1 MKKIL
6 ALLMAAML
14 LPMAMNAQLL
24 GNNDI
29 NLQRAP
35 ITLKNFNQ
43 RLMTP
48 NRANLAANQMIM
60 GHYNTDDVVTGGYLG
75 LTNLPG
81 VIPTAIEITPEEL
94 ALFQGG
100 KIVAFRV
107 GLAQSTTISRVFVA
121 PITDAGIGE
130 FTEWSCS
137 SNKEGWNE
145 ITVDPPYEINL
156 DSDASLF
163 IGFDYRQTS
172 SNYPISAVEVGTIY
186 PTYMY
191 LTSQGQTGWYTVGL
205 EDYGNLSLL
214 CIVEKEDFPEY
225 LINLTGLSVK
235 RFIKLGD
242 DIEYSFNTRNVG
254 VATENVAAGACTYN
268 VLIDGELV
276 TTISNPEAFG
286 GSFVQIN
293 NLIASTEMT
302 PGKHTLTIQVNTV
315 NGEPAEEPAEISRDF
330 ILYEFGFDRQMHLI
344 EELTSNSC
352 MYCPYGINMLKV
364 LYNMRDDIALV
375 AVHGNQSAV
384 DPSNTAQCDTI
395 YSYVGAS
402 GWPSATF
409 DRSTGWED
417 DETIAPS
424 IGYYE
429 QYHQQVA
436 EALSDYL
443 DDIAEAPSF
452 ATININSTID
462 TETNEA
468 TITID
473 GQVTP
478 DFYAMMGEDA
488 KLTVYLTEDSLVYRQ
503 NNLGTYVQNFQHD
516 HVFRLA
522 LGSVFGNAL
531 NITGE
536 TYKNEFIVPLPT
548 NWKTDKMEVIAFI
561 SRPLVNGASGVY
573 TDMYVNQAN
582 KRKLGEFD
590 VPPTFTRGDVD
601 DDGLVNIADVT
612 ALINYLLKHD
622 ADSVNLE
629 AADCNESG
637 NINIEDVTAL
647 INYLLTHQW

>member
-488 KLTVYLTEDSLVYRQ
+488 KPTVYLTEDSLVYRQ

>member
-191 LTSQGQTGWYTVGL
+191 LTSQGQTGWY
-205 EDYGNLSLL
+205 
-214 CIVEKEDFPEY
+214 
-225 LINLTGLSVK
+225 
-235 RFIKLGD
+235 
-242 DIEYSFNTRNVG
+242 NV
-254 VATENVAAGACTYN
+254 
-268 VLIDGELV
+268 
-276 TTISNPEAFG
+276 
-286 GSFVQIN
+286 
-293 NLIASTEMT
+293 
-302 PGKHTLTIQVNTV
+302 
-315 NGEPAEEPAEISRDF
+315 
-330 ILYEFGFDRQMHLI
+330 
-344 EELTSNSC
+344 
-352 MYCPYGINMLKV
+352 
-364 LYNMRDDIALV
+364 
-375 AVHGNQSAV
+375 
-384 DPSNTAQCDTI
+384 
-395 YSYVGAS
+395 
-402 GWPSATF
+402 
-409 DRSTGWED
+409 
-417 DETIAPS
+417 
-424 IGYYE
+424 
-429 QYHQQVA
+429 
-436 EALSDYL
+436 
-443 DDIAEAPSF
+443 
-452 ATININSTID
+452 
-462 TETNEA
+462 
-468 TITID
+468 
-473 GQVTP
+473 
-478 DFYAMMGEDA
+478 
-488 KLTVYLTEDSLVYRQ
+488 
-503 NNLGTYVQNFQHD
+503 
-516 HVFRLA
+516 
-522 LGSVFGNAL
+522 
-531 NITGE
+531 
-536 TYKNEFIVPLPT
+536 
-548 NWKTDKMEVIAFI
+548 
-561 SRPLVNGASGVY
+561 
-573 TDMYVNQAN
+573 
-582 KRKLGEFD
+582 
-590 VPPTFTRGDVD
+590 
-601 DDGLVNIADVT
+601 
-612 ALINYLLKHD
+612 
-622 ADSVNLE
+622 
-629 AADCNESG
+629 
-637 NINIEDVTAL
+637 
-647 INYLLTHQW
+647 